1 MDLEENNVEELNEYK
16 ETKKLG
22 LFEIKEDM
30 PDELKQKLE
39 KFNRQTSILNQV
51 IDDMNIA
58 NSKKAENVEEDD
70 DDDAIFGDYANDSN
84 EEDLTEDDSIEEND
98 DMNPNEM
105 KDLF

>member
-1 MDLEENNVEELNEYK
+1 MDLEENNVEELNEYT

-39 KFNRQTSILNQV
+39 KFNRQTRILNQV

-58 NSKKAENVEEDD
+58 NSKKAENIEDEDD
-70 DDDAIFGDYANDSN
+70 IFGDYSTDSS
-84 EEDLTEDDSIEEND
+84 EEDLNEEDSIEEND
-98 DMNPNEM
+98 DMNLDEM